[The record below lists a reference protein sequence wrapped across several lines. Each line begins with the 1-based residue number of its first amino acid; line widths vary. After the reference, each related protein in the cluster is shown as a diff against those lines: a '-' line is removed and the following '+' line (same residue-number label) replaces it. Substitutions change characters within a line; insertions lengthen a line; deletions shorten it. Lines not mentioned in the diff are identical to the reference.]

1 LNHGFGH
8 VTHRNLHKVDNCL
21 PRRAPDLA
29 GALLISVRGP
39 TAIDGRLA
47 APYGRLRRFAPGL
60 HHRRTAPNLA
70 QLSAT
75 AFKKRSSR
83 GLAGSQLAASLSE
96 RRK

>member
-1 LNHGFGH
+1 MLSSCAGYG
-8 VTHRNLHKVDNCL
+8 
-21 PRRAPDLA
+21 RRARDFS
-29 GALLISVRGP
+29 ISIRGP
-39 TAIDGRLA
+39 ATIDGRLA
-47 APYGRLRRFAPGL
+47 ARYGRPLALAPGL
-60 HHRRTAPNLA
+60 HHRRTAPNRA

>member
-47 APYGRLRRFAPGL
+47 APYGPLALCPRL
-60 HHRRTAPNLA
+60 HHRRTAPNRA